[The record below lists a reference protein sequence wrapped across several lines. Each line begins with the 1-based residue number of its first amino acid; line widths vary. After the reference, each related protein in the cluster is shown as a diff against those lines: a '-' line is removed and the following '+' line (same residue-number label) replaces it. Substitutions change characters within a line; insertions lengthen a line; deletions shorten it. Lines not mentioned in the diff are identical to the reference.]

1 MYMDD
6 EELIKEEEQKEIAE
20 FFIDRFTALGD
31 DYHEILEIN
40 ALELDLKDYKE
51 LNIDNCEEAIIML
64 EKTNKQIEETEYKGK
79 YKDVMSNF
87 LEDTIKAFKN
97 FNKEQIKNYK
107 KYQEILEELKQE
119 IEERCEKRFEH
130 FRKERGK

>member
-20 FFIDRFTALGD
+20 FFIDRFIALGD

-107 KYQEILEELKQE
+107 KYKEILEELKQE

>member
-20 FFIDRFTALGD
+20 FFIDRFTALGY
-31 DYHEILEIN
+31 DYGEIIEIDVLERN
-40 ALELDLKDYKE
+40 LKDCKE
-51 LNIDNCEEAIIML
+51 LHIDNLKKVIIML

-79 YKDVMSNF
+79 HKEVISNF

-97 FNKEQIKNYK
+97 FNKKQINNYK
-107 KYQEILEELKQE
+107 KYKQIIEELKQE
-119 IEERCEKRFEH
+119 IEERCEKRFER

>member
-107 KYQEILEELKQE
+107 KYKEIIEELKQE
-119 IEERCEKRFEH
+119 IEERCEKRFER

>member
-79 YKDVMSNF
+79 YKNVMSNF

-107 KYQEILEELKQE
+107 KYKEIIEELKQE
-119 IEERCEKRFEH
+119 IEERCEKRFER

>member
-6 EELIKEEEQKEIAE
+6 EELIKEEEQKEIAD

-40 ALELDLKDYKE
+40 ALEIDLKDYKE

-107 KYQEILEELKQE
+107 KYKEIIEELKQE
-119 IEERCEKRFEH
+119 IEERCEKRFER